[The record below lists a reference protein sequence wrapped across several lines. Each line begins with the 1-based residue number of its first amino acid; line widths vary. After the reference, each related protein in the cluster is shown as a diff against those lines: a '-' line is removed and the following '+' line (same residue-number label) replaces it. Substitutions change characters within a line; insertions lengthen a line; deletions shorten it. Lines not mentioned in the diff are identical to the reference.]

1 MVDKSVGIINKPL
14 NKSKDS
20 ILKSIIKVSFINEM
34 INIINDVITN
44 IGGTLNVTNGHD
56 ELFEGMKAVKKLI
69 VRKKA
74 NLDGSLEMI
83 ETRRA

>member
-1 MVDKSVGIINKPL
+1 
-14 NKSKDS
+14 
-20 ILKSIIKVSFINEM
+20 M

-44 IGGTLNVTNGHD
+44 IGGTLNVTKGHD

-69 VRKKA
+69 LRKKA